1 MYRKSSWTAL
11 QFSKQQQMFACIAIL
26 FLSGDAGLLLYLMHE
41 WVGYFFIFEF
51 LSEFSFFFTLGW
63 SLPHFIGELYSVF
76 RSVTETLNKCFVQL
90 FSWVFALSYSPW
102 DILPRSLPGGSRHHL
117 QTPVCRRL
125 GKYTWE
131 IEPNTVYKYDKHIG
145 QLRQIHL
152 TTMTNTRSS
161 AEGQSAP
168 VADLH
173 FQTLFCSSQDLP
185 SLYSFK
191 LPRVQEKQKLSDILY
206 NCTAANRNLKKYF
219 AKYIL
224 RHFSNY
230 ANYAFP

>member
-1 MYRKSSWTAL
+1 M
-11 QFSKQQQMFACIAIL
+11 
-26 FLSGDAGLLLYLMHE
+26 
-41 WVGYFFIFEF
+41 FFI
-51 LSEFSFFFTLGW
+51 LNSVFFFTLGSFYW
-63 SLPHFIGELYSVF
+63 KTVIRLPVGNRNLEQMF
-76 RSVTETLNKCFVQL
+76 RSTFFLGFCSLLLSVRH
-90 FSWVFALSYSPW
+90 FAKVIARRQSAPLADSC
-102 DILPRSLPGGSRHHL
+102 LPQVGQIHL
-117 QTPVCRRL
+117 VNWT
-125 GKYTWE
+125 
-131 IEPNTVYKYDKHIG
+131 NTFYKYDIHIG
-145 QLRQIHL
+145 QLGQIHL
-152 TTMTNTRSS
+152 TTLTHTRSS